1 MNTLSKIC
9 LAAALLSGAAGF
21 RAAYAEEP
29 PYTPVFTACLNASG
43 GATPD
48 ILDCIEAETQV
59 WDKAL
64 NDAYKRTMSK
74 LPEAR
79 RSGLQAAQRA
89 WIKFRDANC
98 AFMND
103 PDGGQEAHMAA
114 NECVLRMTAERA
126 IEVASFAE

>member
-1 MNTLSKIC
+1 MFSKIC
-9 LAAALLSGAAGF
+9 LAAALFSGAIGTGTAS
-21 RAAYAEEP
+21 AEEP
-29 PYTPVFTACLNASG
+29 PYTPAFTACLNASG

-48 ILDCIEAETQV
+48 ILDCIDAETKV

-64 NDAYKRTMSK
+64 NDAYKRTMSA
-74 LPEAR
+74 LPDAR

-103 PDGGQEAHMAA
+103 PNGGQEARMMTS
-114 NECVLRMTAERA
+114 ECVLRMTAERA
-126 IEVASFAE
+126 NELASFAE